1 MQLAMIQDAVMPL
14 EDLPAP
20 YLDRGMFFGDGV
32 YEVLRSYKGKLFA
45 LDPHMQRFAQSL
57 EAIDIRGIDLD
68 RVRRHVID
76 AYAQSGISEA
86 KVYFHAT
93 RGQSARDMTDTPGLK
108 PSFFMTVTELEDY
121 SQEKDQGISVW
132 SHPDWRWKK
141 CHIKSL
147 NLLANV
153 MARRDAHRRG
163 CREAILFDEAKGLIT
178 EGAGSSFFA
187 LLPDAAGSLTLR
199 TSPLIA
205 NILPS
210 VTRTYVL
217 RAADN
222 IGLSVVEESVSC
234 ADAIQ
239 AQELFIAMT
248 THDIVPV
255 VRFAETPIGDGKPGL
270 VTQQLM
276 SEFRQFVA

>member
-1 MQLAMIQDAVMPL
+1 MQLAMVQDTVMPL
-14 EDLPAP
+14 EDLPEP
-20 YLDRGMFFGDGV
+20 YLDRGMFFADGV
-32 YEVLRSYKGKLFA
+32 YEVLRSYEGKLFA
-45 LDPHMQRFAQSL
+45 MDAHLRRFAQSL
-57 EAIDIRGIDLD
+57 EAIDIRGIDVD
-68 RVRRHVID
+68 KVRRQVVD
-76 AYAQSGISEA
+76 VYAQSGIAEA

-93 RGQSARDMTDTPGLK
+93 RGRSMRDMNDTPGLK
-108 PSFFMTVTELEDY
+108 PSFFMTITELESY
-121 SQEKDQGISVW
+121 AQEKDQGVSVW

-153 MARRDAHRRG
+153 LARRDAQRKG
-163 CREAILFDEAKGLIT
+163 CSEAILFDEAKGLIT
-178 EGAGSSFFA
+178 EGSGSSFFG

-217 RAADN
+217 RAAN
-222 IGLSVVEESVSC
+222 NVGLPVVENPLTCPE
-234 ADAIQ
+234 AAH

-255 VRFAETPIGDGKPGL
+255 VRFEGTRIGDGRPGR
-270 VTQQLM
+270 VTRQLM
-276 SEFRQFVA
+276 SEFRRFVG